1 MMKLSTLSGQPEAVS
16 EQTFQRV
23 HDAVFIEGL
32 SRHPESGSG
41 HKF

>member
-1 MMKLSTLSGQPEAVS
+1 MMKLSTLF

-32 SRHPESGSG
+32 SGHPESGSE